1 MLTEKKDKPYISGM
15 PKSPDTA
22 RHEVHLHPDVIKDL
36 RKIAE
41 DQNRSLKNLMEHVLI
56 NFAKENKKVK
66 KG

>member
-15 PKSPDTA
+15 PKSLDTA

-36 RKIAE
+36 REIAE

-56 NFAKENKKVK
+56 NFAKENKKAK
-66 KG
+66 K